1 MKKSLISI
9 IDGVDKLISDNY
21 CHFFNDK
28 NALITFLF
36 HGLFN
41 DESEINRN
49 YVDPQQGI
57 TTNMFR
63 RFIEY
68 YLRNGFI
75 FVSPYDILNGL
86 ETDKNYVLIT
96 FDDGYYNNHLALSI
110 LQEYQVPAIFFISSN
125 HVLNNKSF
133 WWDVI
138 YRERVKENI
147 PLEQISKELVKL
159 KHNKNDEIEQYLVD
173 SFGENASTPI
183 CDVDRPFTPS
193 ELKDLSSDPLVFLG
207 NHTGNHAILT
217 NLSHSEIKLEIDYS
231 QNFIFNLTGIMP
243 IMIAYPN
250 GNFSEE
256 VLNIS
261 QKAGLKLGIT
271 TNPKKNLLPIN
282 LKGLH
287 PFALNR
293 FILWGNK
300 NIEQQCSAFRS
311 DIQFSNF
318 VRKLWTSK
326 EQVSL

>member
-9 IDGVDKLISDNY
+9 IGAVDKLISDNY
-21 CHFFNDK
+21 CHFIKEK

-41 DESEINRN
+41 DKSEINLN
-49 YVDPQQGI
+49 CVDPQQGI

-68 YLRNGFI
+68 YLRNGYIFI
-75 FVSPYDILNGL
+75 SPHDILNGL
-86 ETDKNYVLIT
+86 EIDKKYVLIT

-125 HVLNNKSF
+125 HILHNKSF

-147 PLEQISKELVKL
+147 SVEQIRKEQVKL
-159 KHNKNDEIEQYLVD
+159 KQKKNDEIEQYLVD
-173 SFGENASTPI
+173 SFGGNALTPI

-193 ELKDLSSDPLVFLG
+193 ELKDLSKDPLVFLG

-217 NLSHSEIKLEIDYS
+217 NHSHSEIKLEIDCS
-231 QNFIFNLTGIMP
+231 QNFIFNLTGVKP

-256 VLNIS
+256 VLNTS
-261 QKAGLKLGIT
+261 QEAGLKLGIT
-271 TNPKKNLLPIN
+271 VKAKKNLLPLN
-282 LKGLH
+282 LTGVH
-287 PFALNR
+287 PFLLNR
-293 FILWGNK
+293 FTLQGNK

-311 DIQFSNF
+311 DIQLLNL
-318 VRKLWTSK
+318 VRKLIK
-326 EQVSL
+326 RKNK